1 MAKGISLNIGLNSV
15 DPDHYGGWDGQ
26 LGGCEKDANDMADI
40 ASASKL
46 DVTKLLTKDA
56 TVENLKKKLKIAAD
70 ELESNDYFF
79 LSYSGHGGQIEDKN
93 NDEDDFLD
101 ETWCLYDRQFVDDE
115 LNLCLGEFKDQVRIF
130 VLSDSCHSGTVVKGE
145 AIRDILG
152 IDIDKFRSN
161 TDKAGTKYRFAP
173 DNVLLGTYEQNKL
186 QYDEILED
194 INNREKAPKASILLI
209 SGCQDNELSAD
220 GPYNGYFTSN
230 LKRVWN
236 NGGFDGSYIKFH
248 KQINNAMMKS
258 KQHPK
263 YFKDG
268 TQNLSFESGK
278 PFSI

>member
-1 MAKGISLNIGLNSV
+1 MFSSV
-15 DPDHYGGWDGQ
+15 
-26 LGGCEKDANDMADI
+26 
-40 ASASKL
+40 
-46 DVTKLLTKDA
+46 
-56 TVENLKKKLKIAAD
+56 
-70 ELESNDYFF
+70 
-79 LSYSGHGGQIEDKN
+79 
-93 NDEDDFLD
+93 
-101 ETWCLYDRQFVDDE
+101 R
-115 LNLCLGEFKDQVRIF
+115 
-130 VLSDSCHSGTVVKGE
+130 
-145 AIRDILG
+145 
-152 IDIDKFRSN
+152 
-161 TDKAGTKYRFAP
+161 
-173 DNVLLGTYEQNKL
+173 YEQNKL